1 MAYTDRVAV
10 ATDAFTAAAD
20 AVAAA
25 ADAVTAAAD
34 AVIQNHHERVGP
46 AQTNIKPMQQTR
58 HWGAPG
64 TGRGNGKFPQAPNL
78 VSFPEDTARQ
88 NGRWHTGIRRDAA
101 TGGPEAADDLTCIRS
116 ELTAIRQLLEKLV
129 ANNSEEI
136 FAAKTAGGR
145 G

>member
-1 MAYTDRVAV
+1 MAYTDRVTA

-34 AVIQNHHERVGP
+34 AVIQKHHERLGP
-46 AQTNIKPMQQTR
+46 VQTNIKPMQQTR
-58 HWGAPG
+58 HGWAPG
-64 TGRGNGKFPQAPNL
+64 IGRGNGKFPQGPNL

-88 NGRWHTGIRRDAA
+88 SERWHAGVRRDAA
-101 TGGPEAADDLTCIRS
+101 TAGLEAADDLTCIRS

-129 ANNSEEI
+129 ANNTEEI